1 MSITVLLEVGGVGSV
16 CVVYVLMT
24 KRWMKP
30 YSVLDVEWPAL
41 TSFSVHAGY
50 QTADINKTE
59 EKVAFT

>member
-1 MSITVLLEVGGVGSV
+1 M